1 MYQND
6 GLSWISP
13 RIAGVEGPLW
23 FSKTDVRHGYWQ
35 IKVHPDD
42 GPLLTFTV
50 PVIDCSYQWCVMPMG
65 TKSRESIF
73 QHDMDQVLAPFSYT
87 NRFEVLHV
95 GMSGPD
101 NCEVE
106 VTQAAMGS
114 VQRDTQDPDRRE
126 GRVGWA
132 FCTVFAYVDDV
143 LICSMGSLEE
153 HVDLV
158 DPVMASFARYKFTFK
173 LSKTD
178 LYKSEM
184 DFLGHC
190 LTQHGLTR
198 QDSKVEAIEQWAIP
212 TTQTELCSFI
222 SVIGYYQ
229 RFVDGF
235 ARIAQLITDLLREG
249 QFEYPLPAAS
259 QAAFVELHARLSQ
272 APILMYFDPGD
283 ETELWTDSSGTAVGG
298 AVLQRD
304 TRGNLRPVA
313 YYIRRLSPS

>member
-73 QHDMDQVLAPFSYT
+73 QHDMDQVLAPFSNT
-87 NRFEVLHV
+87 NRFKVRHV
-95 GMSGPD
+95 GTPGPD
-101 NCEVE
+101 GGEVE
-106 VTQAAMGS
+106 VTPEAMGS
-114 VQRDTQDPDRRE
+114 VRRDTQAPDRRE

-132 FCTVFAYVDDV
+132 FGTSFAYVDDV
-143 LICSMGSLEE
+143 LICSMGSREE
-153 HVDLV
+153 HVALV
-158 DPVMASFARYKFTFK
+158 HAVMASFARYEFTFK

-178 LYKSEM
+178 LNKSEM
-184 DFLGHC
+184 DFLGHR

-198 QDSKVEAIEQWAIP
+198 QTAKVEAIEQWAIP
-212 TTQTELCSFI
+212 TT
-222 SVIGYYQ
+222 
-229 RFVDGF
+229 
-235 ARIAQLITDLLREG
+235 
-249 QFEYPLPAAS
+249 
-259 QAAFVELHARLSQ
+259 
-272 APILMYFDPGD
+272 
-283 ETELWTDSSGTAVGG
+283 
-298 AVLQRD
+298 
-304 TRGNLRPVA
+304 
-313 YYIRRLSPS
+313 